1 MENDETM
8 IPDKDVSVFKTPKGI
23 NEDIVRE
30 ISAIKGE
37 PEWMLEYRLKA
48 LDCFLKKP
56 MPTWGVD
63 LSRVDFDEYTYYIRP
78 SDKQTNSYNG
88 IDNVFFVNL
97 LNLPQIDTDLTP
109 YVVLNIEEPKHY
121 RIKEELKNIFK
132 EKNIVYSYHK
142 PFPYTKVSK
151 LVKNGVIVS
160 DNPMDYLLL
169 YRNASE
175 VYSDRVH
182 ACIPTLA
189 FGNKARLFSNSPRI
203 ALFENAKIPDVRER
217 LVSIEGL
224 KEMQD
229 KQIAFLASL
238 LQ

>member
-78 SDKQTNSYNG
+78 SDKQTNKWEEVPETIKDTFDKL
-88 IDNVFFVNL
+88 IDGRSSFHKAFMTGEMTARGNL
-97 LNLPQIDTDLTP
+97 KTLRMLD
-109 YVVLNIEEPKHY
+109 
-121 RIKEELKNIFK
+121 ELFT
-132 EKNIVYSYHK
+132 
-142 PFPYTKVSK
+142 FT
-151 LVKNGVIVS
+151 
-160 DNPMDYLLL
+160 
-169 YRNASE
+169 A
-175 VYSDRVH
+175 
-182 ACIPTLA
+182 
-189 FGNKARLFSNSPRI
+189 
-203 ALFENAKIPDVRER
+203 
-217 LVSIEGL
+217 
-224 KEMQD
+224 
-229 KQIAFLASL
+229 
-238 LQ
+238 

>member
-78 SDKQTNSYNG
+78 SDKQTNKW
-88 IDNVFFVNL
+88 
-97 LNLPQIDTDLTP
+97 
-109 YVVLNIEEPKHY
+109 EEVPEEGFITFY
-121 RIKEELKNIFK
+121 RQDSFST
-132 EKNIVYSYHK
+132 VAYY
-142 PFPYTKVSK
+142 
-151 LVKNGVIVS
+151 
-160 DNPMDYLLL
+160 YL
-169 YRNASE
+169 RRS
-175 VYSDRVH
+175 
-182 ACIPTLA
+182 C
-189 FGNKARLFSNSPRI
+189 
-203 ALFENAKIPDVRER
+203 
-217 LVSIEGL
+217 
-224 KEMQD
+224 
-229 KQIAFLASL
+229 
-238 LQ
+238 